1 MTEREKRHRIQP
13 EQARRVADLRSNAT
27 QPERALWYRLRRSQ
41 LGRLKFRRQHVVGR
55 FIVDFY
61 CPAKRLVVEVD
72 GESHVGTG
80 EEDAKRDAYLRS
92 QGMTVLHVTNDDVLR
107 DLDLVYEEILR
118 VAAAIEP

>member
-1 MTEREKRHRIQP
+1 MTKREKRHRIRP
-13 EQARRVADLRSNAT
+13 EQTTRAADLRNNAT
-27 QPERALWYRLRRSQ
+27 RPEQTLWYRLRRSQ
-41 LGRLKFRRQHVVGR
+41 LAGLKFRRQHVVGR

-107 DLDLVYEEILR
+107 DLDLVCEEILR